1 MSRYS
6 LTKLSKKKLQS
17 TYSKLKKVVSSRVGT
32 FEKHGAINEVPKA
45 VRKLES
51 VEDLDSAELISKV
64 GEISNFLLGKKS
76 KYSDFMRLEREEREG
91 IEEDLGIK
99 FKNYSEFQDYKRFL
113 NDMYQRDKKGWKAS
127 SEQYE
132 DAIDLFSN
140 SRRLNLK
147 ASQFLRNRDYWLEHV
162 DDLKNAKPIK
172 RSSKLYPSDYARQL
186 RLPKVR
192 GE

>member
-132 DAIDLFSN
+132 DAIDLFLN